1 MQGEEGA
8 TGSIGTRGGQ
18 GPDGIQGVQGEE
30 GAIGERGTRGQ
41 IGPQGLAGLQGDTG
55 AYGVVG
61 STGELV
67 PIIPTTASTTGYIV
81 GKSNRTQG
89 WNSTFYIS
97 QAYFIDNE
105 LYEGSDE
112 RAKTFVED
120 VPVDLEKLSL
130 LPKKYFYWKKGYGNV
145 LKKTIGTSAQELEK
159 LYPEIV
165 NEDENGFKSVSYEKL
180 SIIALAAIDKL
191 NEKIKSLEEKIE
203 KNG

>member
-1 MQGEEGA
+1 LR
-8 TGSIGTRGGQ
+8 GS
-18 GPDGIQGVQGEE
+18 
-30 GAIGERGTRGQ
+30 
-41 IGPQGLAGLQGDTG
+41 TG
-55 AYGVVG
+55 ANGVVG
-61 STGELV
+61 ETGELV

-130 LPKKYFYWKKGYGNV
+130 LPKKYFYWKEGYGNIF
-145 LKKTIGTSAQELEK
+145 KKTIGTSAQELEK

-165 NEDENGFKSVSYEKL
+165 SEDENGFKSVSYEKL

-191 NEKIKSLEEKIE
+191 YKKITDLEEKLCD
-203 KNG
+203 K